1 MLRSKV
7 DRRRIP
13 GTLFIGLLIVA
24 AREFFLF
31 YDVIQSGRG
40 PVQTDA
46 QILQLPRPG
55 IPQLRPMRAPHVGIA
70 ISAQGNDAQPR
81 A

>member
-40 PVQTDA
+40 PVQTDV
-46 QILQLPRPG
+46 QILQLPRP
-55 IPQLRPMRAPHVGIA
+55 
-70 ISAQGNDAQPR
+70 
-81 A
+81 

>member
-24 AREFFLF
+24 AREFCLF

-46 QILQLPRPG
+46 QILQFPRPG
-55 IPQLRPMRAPHVGIA
+55 IQQVWPMRAPPVRTA
-70 ISAQGNDAQPR
+70 ISAQSNDAQPR